1 MENNLKEIFLAEQDE
16 IAEKIGREIA
26 AAMDLK
32 KDERG
37 LWVTPCGAWT
47 DRGLAR
53 RFARFFLEVK

>member
-1 MENNLKEIFLAEQDE
+1 MKNIRTIFLAGKDE
-16 IAEKIGREIA
+16 IAGKIGRDIA
-26 AAMDLK
+26 AVMDLK

-37 LWVTPCGAWT
+37 LWVTPCGAWN